1 MSKLDDVLKL
11 AKKQNYTILLDKDGS
26 RKFCVVPVDKEHI
39 PDMTQRLEDQLK
51 AEGKL
56 GYYVG
61 MIMPVSWEPCMDFL
75 PIYGRTDKYETKW
88 LRRHIEDA
96 VADELKD
103 RGSELYK
110 RILAYEPNVAVIKSK
125 TESIGKLHINEDAS
139 NDIDYE
145 LSKFEIFD
153 NVEDLFDIADRYNTS
168 SPVSGN
174 WSTEIEHEQQTIAD
188 TFNISLEA
196 AKAAM
201 IKILGFKEQDF
212 NKSNSTT
219 PVINH
224 DNDYIKIGK
233 AIAKY
238 YEEISFN
245 GNGIIIYTNNKKA
258 LYNEISNALKS
269 IENTK

>member
-51 AEGKL
+51 EEGKL

-88 LRRHIEDA
+88 LRRYIEDA

-110 RILAYEPNVAVIKSK
+110 RILAYEPNVVTIKSK
-125 TESIGKLHINEDAS
+125 TESIRKLHIKESISGRIEDTNERCIMEPTGYWIGAKGKHITSYERVDK
-139 NDIDYE
+139 DIEYD
-145 LSKFEIFD
+145 K
-153 NVEDLFDIADRYNTS
+153 
-168 SPVSGN
+168 
-174 WSTEIEHEQQTIAD
+174 
-188 TFNISLEA
+188 
-196 AKAAM
+196 
-201 IKILGFKEQDF
+201 
-212 NKSNSTT
+212 
-219 PVINH
+219 
-224 DNDYIKIGK
+224 
-233 AIAKY
+233 
-238 YEEISFN
+238 N
-245 GNGIIIYTNNKKA
+245 GNPVKRQYSMDKQHRFWVETEDRI
-258 LYNEISNALKS
+258 
-269 IENTK
+269 